1 MLLIAISFYV
11 IYEVIY
17 NIYLWATKQDLR
29 SPIGSLIGLVCFL
42 LLAFPIMKCFFVKYY
57 NNNSFWLVLIL
68 LGSIVNVYLTYLD
81 RDFYRYNNN
90 NLKEEEEEED
100 IYDFKY
106 NAGIRDATILFTV
119 VGIIPC
125 HYKWILLI
133 IC

>member
-1 MLLIAISFYV
+1 
-11 IYEVIY
+11 
-17 NIYLWATKQDLR
+17 
-29 SPIGSLIGLVCFL
+29 
-42 LLAFPIMKCFFVKYY
+42 MKCFFVKYY

-125 HYKWILLI
+125 HYK
-133 IC
+133 